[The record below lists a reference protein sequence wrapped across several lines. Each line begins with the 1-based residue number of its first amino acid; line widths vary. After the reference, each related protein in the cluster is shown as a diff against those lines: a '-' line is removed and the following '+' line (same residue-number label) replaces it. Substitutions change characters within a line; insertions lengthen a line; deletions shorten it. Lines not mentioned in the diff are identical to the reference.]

1 MEFVV
6 KFREGNSPTAGQFP
20 HVVLVQDNWDDYGY
34 KTTFS
39 ATLKLSAEDELELG
53 NLKILRLA
61 QQGGYTPMPRVAF
74 QSLGPD
80 YCSLGG
86 TLDYYELL
94 FKQGRPIY
102 RTYLEALGDVTF
114 NDDIKARFEDLEGYK
129 VSLLRFSGAE
139 RTIADAARLFARD
152 APATKRRGGG
162 FLMKFKTRVAVEANS
177 FTIEFDFRRH
187 GGLPNRVNALI
198 GYNGTGKTRLLSNL
212 AIVAS
217 GYGLTNKE
225 DFLERRAGRFVG
237 NPPPFKTVV
246 VVSYSAF
253 DTFVIP
259 GQTEIEKSRLRDEGA
274 IFGYVYCGLRERDD
288 AVEEGFD
295 EVVQKYRL
303 RTPGVRGRLSDCF
316 GKNS

>member
-129 VSLLRFSGAE
+129 VSLLRIQWCRAHH
-139 RTIADAARLFARD
+139 R
-152 APATKRRGGG
+152 RRGAVVCARCASYEATRRRFLDEIQDKGG
-162 FLMKFKTRVAVEANS
+162 
-177 FTIEFDFRRH
+177 
-187 GGLPNRVNALI
+187 G
-198 GYNGTGKTRLLSNL
+198 
-212 AIVAS
+212 
-217 GYGLTNKE
+217 
-225 DFLERRAGRFVG
+225 
-237 NPPPFKTVV
+237 
-246 VVSYSAF
+246 
-253 DTFVIP
+253 
-259 GQTEIEKSRLRDEGA
+259 
-274 IFGYVYCGLRERDD
+274 
-288 AVEEGFD
+288 
-295 EVVQKYRL
+295 
-303 RTPGVRGRLSDCF
+303 
-316 GKNS
+316 